1 MGKGK
6 EKEIQEFNARFD
18 EEIVE
23 IAGVTEACEVGAGKG
38 MGQVMWNPSINLIAW
53 KRIGEDE
60 PLIRDRTRLE
70 WLVSNSELS
79 KAKDV
84 LQANSLVRLRVRIG
98 EKSLMFIEVLDPSY
112 QDKELNVVL
121 EESFKPVFYHD
132 EMLGQFELDKS
143 IDLFEKE
150 VQFDGERVELHFE
163 WQSDENP
170 MKLALQTAYSLF
182 GDQEGWNKRLKAYAA
197 DELLD
202 LANDWLEQEDEPQ
215 YEKITEE
222 IFINSIK
229 IWTISVYPEGRF
241 TVYYSDGDLFWGHS
255 ICVNGNISGE
265 FESAHI

>member
-23 IAGVTEACEVGAGKG
+23 IAGVTEACGVGAGKG

-79 KAKDV
+79 KAKEV

-112 QDKELNVVL
+112 QDNELNVVL

-132 EMLGQFELDKS
+132 EILGPFELDKS

-150 VQFDGERVELHFE
+150 VQFDGGRVELYFE
-163 WQSDENP
+163 WQSDENQ

-202 LANDWLEQEDEPQ
+202 LANDWLEQDDEPQ
-215 YEKITEE
+215 YEEITQE

-229 IWTISVYPEGRF
+229 IWTISVYPEGNF
-241 TVYYSDGDLFWGHS
+241 TVYYSDGDLFGGHS
-255 ICVNGNISGE
+255 ICVTGNISGE
-265 FESAHI
+265 LESAHI